1 MHVLFKDLDWRKRLM
16 VLVTFI
22 ERAWFMDLWTLK
34 LPCAFSC
41 WIISMIPIILN
52 FFVIIF
58 IKYSVDENSAKNF
71 NYKRY
76 ENMIFFFFI
85 NPKNIISK
93 YKMLLAVLLKIR
105 KYAKNHAVKIFNCI
119 FKFLTELPII
129 LLSDVH
135 TFFTNKYFI
144 FAINVLIDADLF
156 VCSDNNG
163 SLSSD
168 CFLSIRRELFTT
180 WKVAE

>member
-22 ERAWFMDLWTLK
+22 ERAWFLDLWTLK

-52 FFVIIF
+52 FFVIYLLNILLTKTVRK
-58 IKYSVDENSAKNF
+58 ILITSDMKIW
-71 NYKRY
+71 
-76 ENMIFFFFI
+76 IFFFFI

-168 CFLSIRRELFTT
+168 FFLSIRRELFTT
-180 WKVAE
+180 WKVVE

>member
-1 MHVLFKDLDWRKRLM
+1 
-16 VLVTFI
+16 
-22 ERAWFMDLWTLK
+22 
-34 LPCAFSC
+34 
-41 WIISMIPIILN
+41 
-52 FFVIIF
+52 
-58 IKYSVDENSAKNF
+58 
-71 NYKRY
+71 
-76 ENMIFFFFI
+76 
-85 NPKNIISK
+85 
-93 YKMLLAVLLKIR
+93 MLLAVLLKIR
-105 KYAKNHAVKIFNCI
+105 KYAKNHVVKIFNCI

-168 CFLSIRRELFTT
+168 FFLSIRRELFTT
-180 WKVAE
+180 

>member
-1 MHVLFKDLDWRKRLM
+1 
-16 VLVTFI
+16 
-22 ERAWFMDLWTLK
+22 
-34 LPCAFSC
+34 
-41 WIISMIPIILN
+41 
-52 FFVIIF
+52 
-58 IKYSVDENSAKNF
+58 
-71 NYKRY
+71 
-76 ENMIFFFFI
+76 
-85 NPKNIISK
+85 
-93 YKMLLAVLLKIR
+93 MLLAVLLKIR

-156 VCSDNNG
+156 DNG

-168 CFLSIRRELFTT
+168 FFLSIRRELFTT
-180 WKVAE
+180 